1 MSKPLS
7 LASPGLPVQVPHD
20 GQKQHAPLKQRPPQ
34 KQKKRHIVGAAVFV
48 GALHVAL
55 LGFVMSAREP
65 QREAVPVRV
74 VAAELITSARAAS
87 AMPAPAVPLHPQP
100 PAPARQTSAPQPV
113 VRPVV
118 HAAAPVVHQR
128 VAEPQQ
134 QPSPAAAPAAP
145 AVAPASPV
153 SSAQQSDA
161 SPAAPQVSPAQLAAA
176 DGDQTPRAVAQLDC
190 TIAKPAYPMLSR
202 RGGESGTAL
211 VQLRVDV
218 KGHVDAAHVVASSG
232 YPRLDA
238 AALDAVLASACAPYR
253 EHGKAVPATAK
264 VPVVFNLSE

>member
-7 LASPGLPVQVPHD
+7 LTSPGLPVQVRHD
-20 GQKQHAPLKQRPPQ
+20 GQKQYAQLNQRPRQ
-34 KQKKRHIVGAAVFV
+34 KRHIVGAAVFV

-55 LGFVMSAREP
+55 LGLVMSAREP
-65 QREAVPVRV
+65 QREAMPVRV
-74 VAAELITSARAAS
+74 VAAELITSAPAAS
-87 AMPAPAVPLHPQP
+87 AMPAPAVPLRPQP
-100 PAPARQTSAPQPV
+100 PAPARQTSAP
-113 VRPVV
+113 RPVV
-118 HAAAPVVHQR
+118 QPVAHAAAPVVHQR
-128 VAEPQQ
+128 VTEPQQ
-134 QPSPAAAPAAP
+134 QPLPAAAPAAP
-145 AVAPASPV
+145 AVAPAPPTSSASSA
-153 SSAQQSDA
+153 SSAQQADA
-161 SPAAPQVSPAQLAAA
+161 SPAAAQAAA
-176 DGDQTPRAVAQLDC
+176 DGDPTPRAVAQLDC

-202 RGGESGTAL
+202 RSRESGTAL